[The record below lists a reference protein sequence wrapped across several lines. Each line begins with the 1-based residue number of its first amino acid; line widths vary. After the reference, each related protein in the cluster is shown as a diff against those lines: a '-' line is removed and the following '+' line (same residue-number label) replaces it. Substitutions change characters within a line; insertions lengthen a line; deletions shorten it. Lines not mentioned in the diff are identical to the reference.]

1 MASVFFKDNRWCYQV
16 DSIIQEW
23 HPDKDG
29 YVPMTEEEATGLSIE
44 LEQRMM
50 SQQNQEDHMITR
62 LDFMSRFTDVE
73 LVTIYSAAKSSV
85 QIEVWLE
92 KVKMATDIS
101 LTDPRTVS
109 GIFALEQI
117 GMIGP
122 GRAKEVL
129 TP

>member
-1 MASVFFKDNRWCYQV
+1 
-16 DSIIQEW
+16 
-23 HPDKDG
+23 
-29 YVPMTEEEATGLSIE
+29 MTEEEANTLSIE
-44 LEQRMM
+44 LEQRLTM
-50 SQQNQEDHMITR
+50 QQNREDHQITR
-62 LDFMSRFTDVE
+62 LDFMSRFTDTE
-73 LVTIYSAAKSSV
+73 LVAIYSAAKSSV

-129 TP
+129 TS